1 MLSLT
6 EFVDA
11 FCSLTPEKQTAL
23 EEFLTASREGLTLE
37 QTIERVSNEEIRN
50 EYREILRAEGK
61 IA

>member
-1 MLSLT
+1 MMSLV

-23 EEFLTASREGLTLE
+23 EEFLQASENGVASALE
-37 QTIERVSNEEIRN
+37 SISNEEIRN
-50 EYREILRAEGK
+50 EFTATLRAKGM